1 MKLTSENDT
10 KKLLDGQCRKLLDQ
24 AERIKSSE
32 EWPSETPGVW
42 EGGTRLANDA
52 PKKQL
57 KQPLST
63 RTLSTREQIILLQG
77 SKLNGCVFPPWKE
90 SPSAEEFALTGT
102 DLFTDPTEFRFG
114 REQLEI
120 FDGWRRPSEV
130 LSIDGLKA
138 ENYPPEGIQPT
149 MIPDKKID
157 LVQDMT
163 SDCSVVASLCAGT
176 ARAESGHT
184 RVKSSHTRA
193 ISDLIGI
200 DRSSHL
206 SCTRMISLP

>member
-1 MKLTSENDT
+1 LKLTSDND
-10 KKLLDGQCRKLLDQ
+10 KKKSLDGQCRKLLDQ

-32 EWPSETPGVW
+32 EWPSETPGLW
-42 EGGTRLANDA
+42 KRGTGVVDDA
-52 PKKQL
+52 PKKEL

-63 RTLSTREQIILLQG
+63 RILSTREQIILLQD
-77 SKLNGCVFPPWKE
+77 SKLNGFVFPPWQE
-90 SPSAEEFALTGT
+90 CPSAEEFAGP

-130 LSIDGLKA
+130 LSVDGLKA
-138 ENYPPEGIQPT
+138 ENHPSDGIQPT

-184 RVKSSHTRA
+184 RV
-193 ISDLIGI
+193 
-200 DRSSHL
+200 
-206 SCTRMISLP
+206 SLFIHGLFQV